1 MNYRTNAQAQQMA
14 IVSSLRRL
22 QSMPYSQRLERWANL
37 LDQYAGSGLEP
48 LRGTEYRPSV
58 ERATLRADNSP
69 LSVAFAD
76 PLLRAHGLAGDT
88 YGEIQ
93 EFFGIGH
100 AALHRMVCDCH
111 CGVGNRVSPTG
122 MARILRQAA
131 RRARFVEQVAR
142 VFGMGGTPAE
152 RMLSRAFV

>member
-1 MNYRTNAQAQQMA
+1 MNYRTNEQARQMA
-14 IVSSLRRL
+14 IVSSSRSL

-37 LDQYAGSGLEP
+37 LDHYSGNGLEP

-58 ERATLRADNSP
+58 QRAILRADNSP
-69 LSVAFAD
+69 LSVAFTD
-76 PLLRAHGLAGDT
+76 PLLRAHWLAGDT
-88 YGEIQ
+88 YGDIQ
-93 EFFGIGH
+93 DFFGIGD
-100 AALHRMVCDCH
+100 AALHQMVCYCH

-122 MARILRQAA
+122 MARILRRAA

-142 VFGMGGTPAE
+142 AFGMDGTPAE